1 MTKRM
6 AGTQLL
12 LDIIGVTSNPEM
24 GGGHQGGI
32 CNYFFEEEGGTGS
45 IYYMFFNTIIP
56 ISPR

>member
-24 GGGHQGGI
+24 GGGHQGGYAI
-32 CNYFFEEEGGTGS
+32 FWGGRGEPVV
-45 IYYMFFNTIIP
+45 FIIGFLIP
-56 ISPR
+56 